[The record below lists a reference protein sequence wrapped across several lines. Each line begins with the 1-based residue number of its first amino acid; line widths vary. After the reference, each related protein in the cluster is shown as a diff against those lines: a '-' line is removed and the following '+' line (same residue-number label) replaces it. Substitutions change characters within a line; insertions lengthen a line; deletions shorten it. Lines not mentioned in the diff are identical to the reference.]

1 MNKVSSATNR
11 NALYSF
17 VAVILTVF
25 TFCIGLAP
33 LPLTAIPCYPAS
45 LFFGIIALVSGL
57 KALRQ
62 LRTSGENGRWMALI
76 GVWLGVLTMLAV
88 VCATTITLTLL
99 PSLVDYLKQFWGQ
112 IKP

>member
-1 MNKVSSATNR
+1 MNKVSPATNR

-17 VAVILTVF
+17 VAVILTVL
-25 TFCIGLAP
+25 TFCVGIAP

-45 LFFGIIALVSGL
+45 LFFGIIALVAGL

-62 LRTSGENGRWMALI
+62 LRASGENGRWMALI
-76 GVWLGVLTMLAV
+76 GIWLGVLTMLAV

-99 PSLVDYLKQFWGQ
+99 PSLFDYLKHFWGQ
-112 IKP
+112 LKP